1 MPKGKGTE
9 PQTYSSVLK
18 TIQDMGGKKKA
29 SALLPAMRSM
39 TKYLYKAD
47 QELLDATAYHILFFH
62 NDNIVVFLYCTF
74 AFSSYWKGR

>member
-1 MPKGKGTE
+1 MPKGKSAE

-39 TKYLYKAD
+39 TKYLHKAD
-47 QELLDATAYHILFFH
+47 QELLDATAYHILFFYNH
-62 NDNIVVFLYCTF
+62 DFIIFLNSTF
-74 AFSSYWKGR
+74 AFGSYWKGR